1 MSKNFKGITLAVITA
16 LMWGVLAIALKYID
30 STVDSVTV
38 VWFRFLVSFL
48 ILLTYYAIRRPSA
61 LRILIHPPLLVIIG
75 AICLSANFLLYMMG
89 IHYITP
95 GDCQL
100 ISQLGPILLGI
111 ASVFIFKEKMNKR
124 QISGFV
130 IALIGF
136 GVFYGQQLKA
146 VTGNPKTFNLGI
158 FIVVFASIAWASYG
172 IIQKTLVRKYA
183 PQVINLFLY
192 FFPAVIFFP
201 FSTPRLMGGLNTL
214 GWVFLI
220 FAAFNTL
227 IAYGALSAAFKYIEA
242 SKISIIVTMNPI
254 ITFMVMGLLTSLGIH
269 LVAPEHI
276 NALGISGGI
285 LVLTGAILV
294 ILPQK
299 NGSLK

>member
-1 MSKNFKGITLAVITA
+1 
-16 LMWGVLAIALKYID
+16 MWGVLAIALKYID
-30 STVDSVTV
+30 STVDSITV
-38 VWFRFLVSFL
+38 VWFRFLISFL
-48 ILLTYYAIRRPSA
+48 ILLTYYAIKRPSA
-61 LRILIHPPLLVIIG
+61 LRILIRPPLLLVAG
-75 AICLSANFLLYMMG
+75 AICLSANFLLYMLG

-100 ISQLGPILLGI
+100 ISQLGPIILGL
-111 ASVFIFKEKMNKR
+111 ASVLIFKEKMNKR
-124 QISGFV
+124 QIAGFI

-146 VTGNPKTFNLGI
+146 ITGNQKTFNLGV
-158 FIVVFASIAWASYG
+158 FIVVFAAIAWASYG
-172 IIQKTLVRKYA
+172 IIQKVLIRKYA

-192 FFPAVIFFP
+192 CFPAIIFFP
-201 FSTPRLMGGLNTL
+201 FATPRLMGGLNTL

-227 IAYGALSAAFKYIEA
+227 IAYGSLSAAFKYIEA

-254 ITFMVMGLLTSLGIH
+254 ITFIVMGLLTSLGIH

-276 NALGISGGI
+276 NIFGISGGI
-285 LVLTGAILV
+285 LVLAGAIMV

-299 NGSLK
+299 KGSLK